1 MGVILDLIA
10 SMAVRGAIVYIVL
23 TMNISLNELL
33 FEKAQYAIVKQNTAT
48 VADVI
53 RDDLRG
59 LGFRVPTGSTS
70 FLVADTSRLKFIG
83 DLDDDSAIDTVD
95 FYLGPVS
102 EMTSTP
108 NPSDRILY
116 RKRNSGTETD
126 IGHGITKFYLEYY
139 DASGSTT
146 STLSDIRSF
155 TITMIVQGGNLVNN
169 YYPTSVWET
178 YLFPSNL

>member
-33 FEKAQYAIVKQNTAT
+33 FEKAQYAIVKQNAAT
-48 VADVI
+48 VGDVI
-53 RDDLRG
+53 RNDLRG
-59 LGFRVPTGSTS
+59 LGFGVPFGTAS

-83 DLDDDSAIDTVD
+83 DLDDDSAIDTVE

-108 NPSDRILY
+108 NPVDRILY
-116 RKRNSGTETD
+116 RVRNSGTPSD
-126 IGHGITKFYLEYY
+126 IGHGLTKFYLEYY
-139 DASGSTT
+139 NINGSST

-155 TITMIVQGGNLVNN
+155 TIKMVVQGGAQINN
-169 YYPTSVWET
+169 YYPTSLWET